1 MEKITWTDDYSVGNQ
16 DMDIQHKK
24 IINMINAL
32 IDARNSSAQPSSL
45 HQALYDMFRYSKGH
59 LYDEERLLRK
69 IAFDDLEQH
78 VQKHEEYIEK
88 MALLSYSA
96 SFDESE
102 TFENLIV
109 FLKDWWEKHIL
120 VEDMKYAVELK
131 SSPTF
136 DSD

>member
-1 MEKITWTDDYSVGNQ
+1 
-16 DMDIQHKK
+16 
-24 IINMINAL
+24 
-32 IDARNSSAQPSSL
+32 
-45 HQALYDMFRYSKGH
+45 MFLYSKGH